1 MKVRFA
7 KMLSLLLVF
16 LTIVWLAAPTLTHAQ
31 DNSLLAKV
39 KARGKL
45 ICGVNPQIPG
55 FGYLDTKDNTFKGFD
70 PDFCRV
76 LAAGLFGDATKVEF
90 KPIANSADRFPALA
104 TGDIDVLIRNTTHT
118 FGRDTKEGADF
129 GPVTFYDGATV
140 MVRTADKLTK
150 LEDLADLTICFIKGT
165 TSEQAAAEGMA
176 SVNKKFKPVAFD
188 NIDQVIDAFANNR
201 CDAVVS
207 DSSQL
212 VGKRSAAKDGANW
225 TIWDL
230 RLSKEPLAPAWKQ
243 GDAEWGDY
251 VRWAVY
257 ATFILEEKGVTS
269 KNVDDVMT
277 TTKDAEL
284 MRLLGLDPNAKLN
297 ENLGLDP
304 KWAYNIAKQVGN
316 YGEIY
321 DRDLGEGSALK
332 LPRGINNLWT
342 KGGLIYAPPFRS

>member
-1 MKVRFA
+1 VTKIHFA
-7 KMLSLLLVF
+7 KKFSLLLIL

-31 DNSLLAKV
+31 GDSLLAKV

-76 LAAGLFGDATKVEF
+76 LAAGLFGDATKVEY
-90 KPIANSADRFPALA
+90 KPIAKSADRFPSLA
-104 TGDIDVLIRNTTHT
+104 TGDIDVLIRNTTNT

-129 GPVTFYDGATV
+129 GPTTFYDGATV

-176 SVNKKFKPVAFD
+176 SVNKKFKAVAFD
-188 NIDQVIDAFANNR
+188 DIDQTVDAFSNNR

-212 VGKRSAAKDGANW
+212 AGKQSAAKDGPNW

-230 RLSKEPLAPAWKQ
+230 RLTKEPLGPAWKQ
-243 GDAEWGDY
+243 GDEAWGDY
-251 VRWAVY
+251 IRWAVY
-257 ATFILEEKGVTS
+257 ATMILEEKGVTS
-269 KNVDDVMT
+269 KNVDEMIT

-284 MRLLGLDPNAKLN
+284 MRLLGLDANSKLN

-304 KWAYNIAKQVGN
+304 KWAYNIVKQVGN

-321 DRDLGEGSALK
+321 DRDLGAGSTLK
-332 LPRGINNLWT
+332 LARGINNLWT
-342 KGGLIYAPPFRS
+342 KGGLIYAPPFR